1 VFVHIKELAGRMV
14 FNLGYRSGGSVHS
27 HTGHADCPALSDAL
41 DLPNSLRLVHD
52 GVELELFINGEQ
64 VSAWRQTSYT
74 EGALVLYTHD
84 TTDDGGVDVAFDNIL
99 VIED

>member
-1 VFVHIKELAGRMV
+1 
-14 FNLGYRSGGSVHS
+14 
-27 HTGHADCPALSDAL
+27 
-41 DLPNSLRLVHD
+41 
-52 GVELELFINGEQ
+52 VELELFINGEQ